1 MNVLLICRPRDG
13 VDPSSSFPSHLAAER
28 AELRRLRKNGTLS
41 AAYSPA
47 GGPGA
52 VLMLDVPDHDT
63 ADRIAAELPLAIA
76 GLIDT
81 ETIELHPLEM

>member
-1 MNVLLICRPRDG
+1 MNVLLICRPRHG

-28 AELRRLRKNGTLS
+28 AELRRLRTNGTLS
-41 AAYSPA
+41 AAYSP

-52 VLMLDVPDHDT
+52 VLMLNVPDHDT

-76 GLIDT
+76 GLFDT

>member
-28 AELRRLRKNGTLS
+28 AQLRRLRTNGTLS
-41 AAYSPA
+41 AAYSP

-52 VLMLDVPDHDT
+52 ILILDVPDHDT

-81 ETIELHPLEM
+81 ETIELHPLEV